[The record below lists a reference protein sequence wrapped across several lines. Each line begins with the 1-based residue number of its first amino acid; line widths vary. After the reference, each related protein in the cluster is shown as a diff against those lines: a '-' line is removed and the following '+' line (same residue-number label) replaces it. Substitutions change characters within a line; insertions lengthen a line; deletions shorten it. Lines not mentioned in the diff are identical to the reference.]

1 MIKISRYFENPF
13 DDPEISGEELR
24 SFAEDHLGKLKADT
38 ARAAMATATQAA
50 FDPLDDALS
59 TRAEQIGALGGGTV
73 SKNDVLQL
81 FRTTIRQREGRV
93 RDAFDK
99 GSPQYREIFPQG
111 LTYYTRATMQN
122 IKQRLDYAVEK
133 FTKYEDELGVPLL
146 TEFTG
151 LRASFNS
158 ARDDQVEDKGS
169 VSQARDAVKTS
180 RRTLELQLTDNLLA
194 LAKEF
199 KGQPD
204 KAALFFDQ
212 SRLEDPTQSQA
223 TEAAKPAAP
232 KPA

>member
-1 MIKISRYFENPF
+1 M
-13 DDPEISGEELR
+13 L
-24 SFAEDHLGKLKADT
+24 
-38 ARAAMATATQAA
+38 TATQAA
-50 FDPLDDALS
+50 FDPFDEALS
-59 TRAEQIGALGGGTV
+59 VRAQQIGTLGGNTL

-81 FRTTIRQREGRV
+81 FRTTIRQRRGRV
-93 RDAFDK
+93 VDTFNE
-99 GSPQYREIFPQG
+99 GSAEYREIFPQG

-133 FTKYEDELGVPLL
+133 FTKYQTQLGAPLV
-146 TEFTG
+146 TEFTD
-151 LRASFNS
+151 LRTSFNS
-158 ARDDQVEDKGS
+158 ARDQQVDDKGS
-169 VSQARDAVKTS
+169 VSQAREAVKTT

-223 TEAAKPAAP
+223 TEAAKPA
-232 KPA
+232 